1 MILQYLKGIVELG
14 ILYKRGGEDSLMTY
28 SNSDYTEDIED
39 WKIIPGYVF
48 LWSLS
53 VVA

>member
-1 MILQYLKGIVELG
+1 
-14 ILYKRGGEDSLMTY
+14 LMTY

-48 LWSLS
+48 LW
-53 VVA
+53 